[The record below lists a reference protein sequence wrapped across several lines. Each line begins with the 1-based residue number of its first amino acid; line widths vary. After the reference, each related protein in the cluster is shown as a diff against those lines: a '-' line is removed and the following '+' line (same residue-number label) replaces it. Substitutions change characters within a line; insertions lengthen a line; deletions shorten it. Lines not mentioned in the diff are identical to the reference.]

1 MEEIMN
7 HDNLM
12 LDVIESLSTAEVP
25 DECLAEVL
33 TAEAKFLSGAAVEE
47 YWHPG
52 EDVPLH

>member
-33 TAEAKFLSGAAVEE
+33 TAEAKFLSGAAAEE